1 MHLNTSEPIAWR
13 TFVRR
18 DGTMTHLGPRR
29 AAPTRLR
36 KETEDWLTKRMIPQ
50 VREIAANLE
59 NAGEDVNDLLDSIDK
74 LEAILRKA
82 PERAA
87 KKSR

>member
-1 MHLNTSEPIAWR
+1 MHLNTPEPIEWR

-18 DGTMTHLGPRR
+18 DGTMTHSGPQR
-29 AAPTRLR
+29 ATPTRLR
-36 KETEDWLTKRMIPQ
+36 KETEDWLTKKMIPQ

-87 KKSR
+87 NKSR